1 MTELKVR
8 EEGNEG
14 NHKTQIEEEWAR
26 IETVMKEVSRS
37 LLRESKKPRT
47 SKLFDEGREQILFL
61 LKVTEE

>member
-37 LLRESKKPRT
+37 
-47 SKLFDEGREQILFL
+47 
-61 LKVTEE
+61 